1 MSGPGSPSEQAY
13 TLASLTEEVRSL
25 ASRVTRQEA
34 RSSQRLEE
42 IQSALGTALQALELI
57 HDDDPGARRR
67 LQEARS
73 EPCYQ
78 DAFAVDDP
86 LVSVVIPTWNRVDT
100 LIERAIPSALG
111 QTHPN
116 VEVIV
121 VGDSSPPDIGAAIE
135 KLNDARVSYHNLTIR
150 GPYPDDRYKAWLASG
165 TPGFNAGVK
174 LARGLWIAA
183 LGDDDAFVPQHLE
196 RLLAKARAERLE
208 FVYGYIRPRVAA
220 ANQDLM
226 GGFPP
231 AYGQIGLQAA
241 LYHAGLRF
249 LELELGH
256 EIFDT
261 PNDWGLVYRMMRI
274 GVRMGMIDE
283 VAVDLWP
290 SMRNYPE
297 PQAQQSAEETA
308 YDPEQHVSDLEAEN
322 DHLRAQA
329 AALSTQLD
337 EVLSRVQPLD
347 ALAGELTRQLEEV
360 RRSRSWR
367 FTAPLRRMRSGL

>member
-1 MSGPGSPSEQAY
+1 MSGPVSPPEQAH
-13 TLASLTEEVRSL
+13 TLAGLIEEVRSL
-25 ASRVTRQEA
+25 TSRVTRHEA
-34 RSSQRLEE
+34 HSRQQLDE
-42 IQSALGTALQALELI
+42 IQGALGTALKALELI
-57 HDDDPGARRR
+57 HDDDPGTRRR
-67 LQEARS
+67 LHMARN
-73 EPCYQ
+73 EPRYQ

-100 LIERAIPSALG
+100 LIGRAIPSALG

-121 VGDSSPPDIGAAIE
+121 VGDASPPDVGTAIE
-135 KLNDARVSYHNLTIR
+135 KLNDPRVSYHNLTIR

-174 LARGLWIAA
+174 MARGLWIAP
-183 LGDDDAFVPQHLE
+183 LGDDDAFVPQHVE
-196 RLLAKARAERLE
+196 RLLAKARPERLE

-249 LELELGH
+249 MELELGH

-290 SMRNYPE
+290 SMRNYPL
-297 PQAQQSAEETA
+297 PQAQQSAEAA
-308 YDPEQHVSDLEAEN
+308 YDPEQHVSELEVESG
-322 DHLRAQA
+322 HLRAQVA
-329 AALSTQLD
+329 GLSKQLD
-337 EVLSRVQPLD
+337 EMLNRAQSVD
-347 ALAGELTRQLEEV
+347 AHAAELTRRLEEV

-367 FTAPLRRMRSGL
+367 FTAPLRHMRSGL